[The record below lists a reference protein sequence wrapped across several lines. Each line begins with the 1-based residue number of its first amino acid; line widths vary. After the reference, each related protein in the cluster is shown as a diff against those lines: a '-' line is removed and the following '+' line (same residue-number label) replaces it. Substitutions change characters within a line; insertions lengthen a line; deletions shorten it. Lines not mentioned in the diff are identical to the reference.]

1 MSDLPEYLSRDET
14 ADYLRCSLPTV
25 NRLINRGDLESVKVG
40 GLRRVLVSS
49 IRNLMKVKKSNKK
62 G

>member
-1 MSDLPEYLSRDET
+1 MSDLPEHLSRDET

-25 NRLINRGDLESVKVG
+25 NRLINRGDLQSVKVG
-40 GLRRVLVSS
+40 GMRRILLSS
-49 IRNLMKVKKSNKK
+49 IRKLMSFKKFNKK